1 MKIVFRSFYFIF
13 SVFLGSQVNAQD
25 MSGWSDD
32 RVCQHQGGFND
43 EVYARGLNCKALTAS
58 NSGNALS
65 ETDSYKHLD
74 LISKPRKVLSNN
86 DTKSLWNAYKKAP
99 VCFEHPTYGYG
110 VGYKL
115 KKIQKKELHSNS
127 WTSPFYK
134 YEKENRHKIK
144 LRNNLP
150 KPIITIN
157 LNEDY
162 GEQNAQVNSAITFF
176 QNAAYVARVGKSIEE
191 IEKVKTV
198 LLDWA
203 NNNALK
209 KGINVSW
216 GDKPVDWHIMVLIN
230 SILTTTA
237 VISESFNSNER
248 QILGSWLNNLIK
260 KVAKSKWKDRQDNKA
275 YQTSYM
281 TLIWGLMVNDLN
293 AVQNSID
300 VVKLAVHDMRP
311 DGSFPID
318 TQRGGMGIDYN
329 SKSYGYLLMMA
340 SILKGKT
347 GEDLFSYHI
356 DGRSL
361 HNGADFVI
369 KSIKEPSKMNS
380 IYAISCPDGGDRW
393 GTIEKPSTYFI
404 ENATN
409 MMVYAKQFPLNE
421 NSDFIMR
428 KYEDTF
434 DNEYMMSPIKSKPS
448 ELFTLHPMLIAK

>member
-1 MKIVFRSFYFIF
+1 M
-13 SVFLGSQVNAQD
+13 
-25 MSGWSDD
+25 
-32 RVCQHQGGFND
+32 
-43 EVYARGLNCKALTAS
+43 
-58 NSGNALS
+58 
-65 ETDSYKHLD
+65 
-74 LISKPRKVLSNN
+74 
-86 DTKSLWNAYKKAP
+86 
-99 VCFEHPTYGYG
+99 
-110 VGYKL
+110 
-115 KKIQKKELHSNS
+115 
-127 WTSPFYK
+127 
-134 YEKENRHKIK
+134 
-144 LRNNLP
+144 RNNLP

-162 GEQNAQVNSAITFF
+162 GEQNTQVNSAITFF
-176 QNAAYVARVGKSIEE
+176 QNAAYVARVGKSEKE

-237 VISESFNSNER
+237 VISESFDSNER

-293 AVQNSID
+293 AVKNSID

-340 SILKGKT
+340 SILKGKA
-347 GEDLFSYHI
+347 GEDLFLYHV

-369 KSIKEPSKMNS
+369 KSIINVFKN
-380 IYAISCPDGGDRW
+380 IFVINFSCIGFFSSG
-393 GTIEKPSTYFI
+393 IITYLKIGNFI
-404 ENATN
+404 PAFFN
-409 MMVYAKQFPLNE
+409 
-421 NSDFIMR
+421 IR
-428 KYEDTF
+428 
-434 DNEYMMSPIKSKPS
+434 
-448 ELFTLHPMLIAK
+448 